1 MGAARALGGATSAGR
16 PVAPSPA
23 LRPPPRTAHT
33 SAARPPARPRPTGD
47 IVVPGI
53 FLALLLRFDALTA
66 LRSGGFRLAG
76 HAAPVKPGGG
86 GALDDPVLLAGA
98 DFARPLF
105 NTGLLA
111 YVLGLVATVAVMV
124 LFDHAQPALLYLV
137 PAVLLA
143 AVGASLAL
151 GRFRALMVDYADEQ
165 YSAEFVRGGARGD
178 DARKGEPAPS
188 APPPPAAAAGGGD
201 AADGAASSGGAKQGA
216 VRRRV
221 GGKQGK

>member
-1 MGAARALGGATSAGR
+1 M
-16 PVAPSPA
+16 
-23 LRPPPRTAHT
+23 
-33 SAARPPARPRPTGD
+33 
-47 IVVPGI
+47 
-53 FLALLLRFDALTA
+53 
-66 LRSGGFRLAG
+66 
-76 HAAPVKPGGG
+76 
-86 GALDDPVLLAGA
+86 LLAGA

-105 NTGLLA
+105 NAGLLA

-165 YSAEFVRGGARGD
+165 YAAELVRGGARGD

-216 VRRRV
+216 VRRRA